1 MLESS
6 GLLQR
11 LYTDGVYPG
20 VLRGIP
26 PGLQPALLKR
36 VMRREPRGVDPC
48 RITSFPLFGAR
59 YALRQRRTRQHQP
72 VGTYLWA
79 GKEFCRKVIRAGLG
93 NCGMVYGFNSA
104 ALELLEEARRQGS
117 LCVLEQTIAPKRIE
131 RAILEEESAR
141 WPGWE
146 ALCAPSKELDVEY
159 GDREAQEWS
168 KSDLIVCGSEFVAQ
182 SIAAAGGPG
191 ERCVV
196 IPYGVDCIGAEWV
209 ERSPGTKFH
218 VLFAGRIGLRK
229 GAPYLVECAR
239 ALNSSAFQFRA
250 AGTSDLAPK
259 SLSEFAAYVKVEG
272 PVSAGEIASLYRWA
286 DVLVLPTLCEGS
298 ATVCYEAL
306 AAGVPVIT
314 TPNAGS
320 IVRDGIDGFIV
331 PIRRADLLAE
341 KLEMLARD
349 RELLQSLSRNAA
361 KRALDYTLARYGER
375 LLGVLKDLWA
385 APSWEDADSYR
396 RGANR

>member
-1 MLESS
+1 
-6 GLLQR
+6 
-11 LYTDGVYPG
+11 
-20 VLRGIP
+20 
-26 PGLQPALLKR
+26 
-36 VMRREPRGVDPC
+36 
-48 RITSFPLFGAR
+48 
-59 YALRQRRTRQHQP
+59 
-72 VGTYLWA
+72 
-79 GKEFCRKVIRAGLG
+79 
-93 NCGMVYGFNSA
+93 
-104 ALELLEEARRQGS
+104 
-117 LCVLEQTIAPKRIE
+117 
-131 RAILEEESAR
+131 
-141 WPGWE
+141 
-146 ALCAPSKELDVEY
+146 
-159 GDREAQEWS
+159 
-168 KSDLIVCGSEFVAQ
+168 
-182 SIAAAGGPG
+182 
-191 ERCVV
+191 
-196 IPYGVDCIGAEWV
+196 
-209 ERSPGTKFH
+209 
-218 VLFAGRIGLRK
+218 
-229 GAPYLVECAR
+229 
-239 ALNSSAFQFRA
+239 
-250 AGTSDLAPK
+250 
-259 SLSEFAAYVKVEG
+259 VKVEG